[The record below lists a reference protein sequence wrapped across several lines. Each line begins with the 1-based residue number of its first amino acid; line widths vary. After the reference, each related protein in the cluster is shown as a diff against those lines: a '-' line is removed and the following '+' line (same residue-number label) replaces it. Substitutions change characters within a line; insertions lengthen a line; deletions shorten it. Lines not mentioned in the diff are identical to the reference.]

1 MLGAKHMKPCNW
13 AIEVV
18 VAKIKM
24 DMELEYI
31 SKMTIESIAR

>member
-13 AIEVV
+13 AIEVI

-24 DMELEYI
+24 DMELKYI
-31 SKMTIESIAR
+31 SRMTIESIAR